1 MTTTSLDC
9 IEINPGSSAR
19 WVVIWLHG
27 LGADGHDFEAL
38 VPELR
43 LSHLPI
49 RFIFPHAP
57 MRPITIN
64 MGMVMRGWY
73 DIVEDDLSKQVDHK
87 GIEKSAAQLGQLI
100 QQEIDAGIPSDHII
114 LAGFSQGGVI
124 VMEAG
129 LRFEKPLAGILALS
143 TYCPTLST
151 LKLVKNA
158 ANQHVPILMAH
169 GEYDP
174 LIPLSLAQSSRD
186 GLKNSGF
193 DVQWVTYPMGHE
205 VCLEEVAVVRQ
216 WLLDITA

>member
-9 IEINPGSSAR
+9 IEIDPGPSAQ

-57 MRPITIN
+57 MRSITIN

-73 DIVEDDLSKQVDHK
+73 DIVEDDLSKQVDYK
-87 GIEKSAAQLGQLI
+87 EIEKSAAQLGQLI

-124 VMEAG
+124 VLEAG
-129 LRFEKPLAGILALS
+129 LRLENPLAGILALS

-151 LKLVKNA
+151 LNLETNA
-158 ANQHVPILMAH
+158 ANHRVPILMAH

-174 LIPLSLAQSSRD
+174 LIPISLAQLSRD
-186 GLKNSGF
+186 SLKNSGF

-205 VCLEEVAVVRQ
+205 VCFEEVAVIRQ
-216 WLLDITA
+216 WFLDITT

>member
-9 IEINPGSSAR
+9 IEIDPGPSAQ

-57 MRPITIN
+57 MRSITIN

-73 DIVEDDLSKQVDHK
+73 DIVEDDLSKQVDYK

-124 VMEAG
+124 VLEAG
-129 LRFEKPLAGILALS
+129 LRLENPLAGILALS

-151 LKLVKNA
+151 LNLETNA
-158 ANQHVPILMAH
+158 ANHRVPILMAH

-174 LIPLSLAQSSRD
+174 LIPISLAQLSRD
-186 GLKNSGF
+186 SLKNSGF

-205 VCLEEVAVVRQ
+205 VCFEEVAVIRQ
-216 WLLDITA
+216 WFLDITT